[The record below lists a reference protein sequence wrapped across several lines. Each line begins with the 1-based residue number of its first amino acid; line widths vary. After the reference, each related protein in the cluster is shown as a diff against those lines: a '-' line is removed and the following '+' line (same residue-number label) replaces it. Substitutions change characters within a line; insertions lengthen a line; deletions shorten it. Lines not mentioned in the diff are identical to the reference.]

1 MSDLTEGPLSGPLR
15 VGSTGADVARVQG
28 RLNELL
34 RETPLV
40 TDGNFG
46 WRTGQRLRLYQSGAG
61 LSADAVLGPAT
72 AQALGFTQYVGRA
85 AAPRP
90 PQTPAERPSPLPAG
104 PDAPRVPAT
113 FGPFAGVVQA
123 VIEAV
128 QGVCAAV
135 KELLR
140 AIKQAF
146 GAATALVDAVVR
158 AIDGVMAQALA
169 LLRPLVSFTADRVHE
184 VRQAIFA
191 ALDFLFGGVVQALR
205 GFIARFTGPLQIV
218 AQAVAQFIGLGL
230 DALQAVFERVKAWV
244 AQALN
249 GAAAVDM
256 LRQIVA
262 GFRGMIERVIAGVAR
277 LSPI

>member
-46 WRTGQRLRLYQSGAG
+46 WRTGQRLRAYQSGAG
-61 LSADAVLGPAT
+61 LGADAVLGPAT
-72 AQALGFTQYVGRA
+72 ARALGFAQYVARA
-85 AAPRP
+85 PEPRP
-90 PQTPAERPSPLPAG
+90 PQILPPPSTLPAG

-128 QGVCAAV
+128 QAIGAAV
-135 KELLR
+135 KDLLR
-140 AIKQAF
+140 AIKQVI
-146 GAATALVDAVVR
+146 GAVTGLVDLAVQL
-158 AIDGVMAQALA
+158 IDQAMAQAINM
-169 LLRPLVSFTADRVHE
+169 LRPLVRYTEDRVHE
-184 VRQAIFA
+184 LRQAIFA

-205 GFIARFTGPLQIV
+205 GFIGRFTGPLQIM

-230 DALQAVFERVKAWV
+230 EALHATFDRLKAWV
-244 AQALN
+244 VQALT
-249 GAAAVDM
+249 GSAAVDAV
-256 LRQIVA
+256 RQIA
-262 GFRGMIERVIAGVAR
+262 HSFRGMIERTIAGVAR